1 MNDFLPEGYE
11 TPEVPSKFMEFEEGL
26 NSFRILSSAIVG
38 FEWWEAHGE
47 AGRKPIRVRTA
58 EEVPAEIR
66 NTLDNR
72 RKAKHFWAFT
82 VYNYKAKAVQV
93 LVLKQ
98 QTIMRAIA
106 AFGDNPKWGNPKG
119 YDLIVEKTRTGAQ
132 ARDVEYSVIPEPP
145 TKLDAGIA
153 ELVKQVPVNL
163 AALYEGRD
171 PFAQEDDAPA
181 ATAGVRGG
189 RARKAA

>member
-26 NSFRILSSAIVG
+26 NTFRILSRAIVG
-38 FEWWEAHGE
+38 YEWWESHGE
-47 AGRKPIRVRTA
+47 AGRRPIRVRTA
-58 EEVPAEIR
+58 EEVPVEIR
-66 NTLDNR
+66 NSLDTR

-98 QTIMRAIA
+98 QTIMRAIE
-106 AFGDNPKWGNPKG
+106 AFGENPKWGNPKN
-119 YDLIVEKTRTGAQ
+119 YDLMVAKTRTGSQ
-132 ARDVEYSVIPEPP
+132 ARDVEYSVVPEPP
-145 TKLDAGIA
+145 MKLDAGVA
-153 ELVKQVPVNL
+153 ELARQVPVNL
-163 AALYEGRD
+163 AALYDGGD
-171 PFAQEDDAPA
+171 PFAQEEPVAVA
-181 ATAGVRGG
+181 VGIRGG

>member
-1 MNDFLPEGYE
+1 MVG
-11 TPEVPSKFMEFEEGL
+11 
-26 NSFRILSSAIVG
+26 SAWRG
-38 FEWWEAHGE
+38 WTKADPGQ
-47 AGRKPIRVRTA
+47 KS

-82 VYNYKAKAVQV
+82 VYNHRVKAVQV

-98 QTIMRAIA
+98 QTIMRAIE
-106 AFGDNPKWGNPKG
+106 AFGGNPKWGNPKG
-119 YDLIVEKTRTGAQ
+119 YDLMVEKTRTGAQ

-153 ELVKQVPVNL
+153 ELVQQVPVNL
-163 AALYEGRD
+163 AALYEGKD
-171 PFAQEDDAPA
+171 PFAEVSEEPA
-181 ATAGVRGG
+181 SAGVRGG
-189 RARKAA
+189 RARKVA